1 MVAVFFCV
9 LFILFL
15 WNIRNL
21 KRNASLVCIVAISLV
36 EHYKLMLLHLP
47 NKFVSDQI
55 VSLFLGNVTI
65 IDVLLC
71 IMSPCWM
78 GWCDVGSSFY
88 ISRVKLSFPDK
99 PCSSLISHYAVSN
112 NWGDGLLFTRLIWYD
127 IFLHEQ
133 NACTIAY
140 ARNQAA

>member
-1 MVAVFFCV
+1 
-9 LFILFL
+9 
-15 WNIRNL
+15 
-21 KRNASLVCIVAISLV
+21 
-36 EHYKLMLLHLP
+36 MLLHLP
-47 NKFVSDQI
+47 INFVSDQI
-55 VSLFLGNVTI
+55 DNIIVWAVQLLVFFGNVTI

-88 ISRVKLSFPDK
+88 ISTLKLSFPDK

-112 NWGDGLLFTRLIWYD
+112 NWGDGLLFTRLIRYD
-127 IFLHEQ
+127 ICLLEQ

-140 ARNQAA
+140 VRNQAACHRSFFVLFFGRYDV